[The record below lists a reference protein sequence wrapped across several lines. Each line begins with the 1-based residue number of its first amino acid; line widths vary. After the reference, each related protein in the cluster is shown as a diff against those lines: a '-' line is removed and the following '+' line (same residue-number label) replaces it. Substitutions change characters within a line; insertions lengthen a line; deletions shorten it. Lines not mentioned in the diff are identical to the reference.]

1 MAELNSSLPK
11 TGGAHKRKK
20 INARVDLTAM
30 VDLAFLLIT
39 FFMLTTTLSKS
50 KAMDLAMP
58 DKKDSVQVPVSASRS
73 LTICLGKNNQAMWY
87 VGELKNPII
96 APAVT
101 GFDKDGIRKAILET
115 GKKVF
120 DKTGKSMIVLVKP
133 SDHSVYNN
141 LVNTLD
147 ELNITNIPSYA
158 IVDIDRHDID
168 ALKQK
173 GVY

>member
-1 MAELNSSLPK
+1 
-11 TGGAHKRKK
+11 
-20 INARVDLTAM
+20 
-30 VDLAFLLIT
+30 
-39 FFMLTTTLSKS
+39 
-50 KAMDLAMP
+50 
-58 DKKDSVQVPVSASRS
+58 
-73 LTICLGKNNQAMWY
+73 MWY
-87 VGELKNPII
+87 LGELKNPIV
-96 APAVT
+96 APTVT
-101 GFDKDGIRKAILET
+101 GFDKDGIRKVILET

-158 IVDIDRHDID
+158 IVDIDGHDID
-168 ALKQK
+168 ALRQK